1 MENGVHLQLWRLM
14 PVVLGVGLIS
24 MLPAAANPN
33 FGAVVRAG
41 SGSILQNGGVV
52 TLPVE
57 AVGVRDLG
65 AATVVVGYDPAV
77 LEVAGCRHNPEF
89 DLGMCNPDF
98 DRDEDGTPDAVRFN
112 VISLEGRSTT
122 DDVPLNLVDV
132 TWAVAGQPDAETVAT
147 LGIEVLTFDRWDA
160 TPITVAAENGQITV
174 VAGAAHAVFLPLI
187 GG

>member
-14 PVVLGVGLIS
+14 LVVMGVGLIS

-33 FGAVVRAG
+33 FSAVVRAG

-89 DLGMCNPDF
+89 DLGICNPDF

-122 DDVPLNLVDV
+122 DDIPLNLVDI
-132 TWAVAGQPDAETVAT
+132 TWTVAGRPDVGSRST
-147 LGIEVLTFDRWDA
+147 LEVEVLTFDTWDGA
-160 TPITVAAENGQITV
+160 SIGVAVETGQVAV
-174 VAGAAHAVFLPLI
+174 VAGSANVVFLPLVRD
-187 GG
+187 